1 MEWVYLLAMA
11 QEGDFVGCDF
21 RSGETSVWMF
31 CELGNAMKNYVV
43 ISWPCTKGSVHGAK
57 WRLSSR
63 LASDE
68 INNLWV
74 KLCNLYTV

>member
-1 MEWVYLLAMA
+1 MDGVILILA
-11 QEGDFVGCDF
+11 QEGASVGCDF
-21 RSGETSVWMF
+21 CSGATLVWTF
-31 CELGNAMKNYVV
+31 CGLGNVVKDYVV

-68 INNLWV
+68 ITNLWV
-74 KLCNLYTV
+74 KLCNLCSV